1 MVTSL
6 FKCLSCGLQ
15 RTVNATPEQLNK
27 KVKCSQCGYI
37 SRLSCISEKTAV
49 PQKTSAISQQLP
61 QKFVPAVFKCSQC
74 HFEKVSKFNT
84 SYINRRARC
93 PQCRSAGNISALNPY
108 RQQQVKQS
116 ALLPAETVAQTNNQK
131 SDLAEVK
138 LSSIAPDEALLSEVE
153 SQSTIDE
160 NLIEALSP
168 QKYKSL
174 LRRYPSQGIEEI
186 FAFFPYDKK
195 RNESWISPF
204 QQLATMAKPE
214 YWNFQRDEFKKKDNN
229 IPILINYLNFTFI
242 RLLQQRKVSI
252 FKDKVCFNTGLQTI
266 AEKDIYAVFSKNRKE
281 SAEEWYFNGW
291 VDSYDPRLDIFRTSL
306 PSIASYAEDISD
318 LYFDT
323 SYDIDINIQHIV
335 DEPNNRERLPE
346 SIRENSKLAMSV
358 IQNEVHALKDRCMRN
373 YKLAVPCWYPA
384 HSKVQLLLPVHIDDR
399 TRADLALV
407 ADKDKQSRLYRIRTA
422 LTVDMAYS
430 NARLITRPDR
440 EWLNP

>member
-1 MVTSL
+1 M
-6 FKCLSCGLQ
+6 
-15 RTVNATPEQLNK
+15 A
-27 KVKCSQCGYI
+27 
-37 SRLSCISEKTAV
+37 
-49 PQKTSAISQQLP
+49 
-61 QKFVPAVFKCSQC
+61 AVFKCSQC
-74 HFEKVSKFNT
+74 HFEKVGRFKST
-84 SYINRRARC
+84 HINRQARC
-93 PQCRSAGNISALNPY
+93 PKCQSAGNITALRCQSSKQAITPPSSLLSSESATSDA
-108 RQQQVKQS
+108 RQQDSSVKVQ
-116 ALLPAETVAQTNNQK
+116 
-131 SDLAEVK
+131 
-138 LSSIAPDEALLSEVE
+138 LSSIGPEETLLLSEANRKTLAEKPSVE
-153 SQSTIDE
+153 I
-160 NLIEALSP
+160 LSS

-174 LRRYPSQGIEEI
+174 LRRYPSQGFEEI

-229 IPILINYLNFTFI
+229 IPILVNYLNFTFI
-242 RLLQQRKVSI
+242 RLLQQRKISI

-281 SAEEWYFNGW
+281 AAEDWYFNGW
-291 VDSYDPRLDIFRTSL
+291 VDSYDPRLDIFRASL
-306 PSIASYAEDISD
+306 PRIASYAEDISD

-323 SYDIDINIQHIV
+323 SYDIDVNIQHIV

-346 SIRENSKLAMSV
+346 SIRDNSKLAMSV

-384 HSKVQLLLPVHIDDR
+384 HSKVQLLLPIHIDDR

-407 ADKDKQSRLYRIRTA
+407 ADKDKQNKLYRIRTA
-422 LTVDMAYS
+422 LTVDMAYG
-430 NARLITRPDR
+430 NARLITKPDR